1 LVLTFSTAISAR
13 SDNQVPW
20 FYHSVVFDL
29 DGVLIDSEP
38 VFEEAAKRLL
48 ERRGLVWAPE
58 VAHAMMGT
66 PAKEAFA
73 FFREHYQL
81 LESIEELAAES
92 SVDFYAAI
100 GEGRIPLM
108 AGVVDLLD
116 QLQQN
121 GTPIAIATSSS
132 RSYVDRV
139 LAAHG
144 LLGRFGFVLTCEDV
158 DLGKPHPEV
167 YEKAAK
173 RMGHSP
179 EFMIVLED
187 SVNGVS
193 AAKAAGA
200 KCIAVPHE
208 RVQRAGLATADL
220 IVSSLEDMELR
231 RFLGI
236 D

>member
-1 LVLTFSTAISAR
+1 
-13 SDNQVPW
+13 
-20 FYHSVVFDL
+20 
-29 DGVLIDSEP
+29 
-38 VFEEAAKRLL
+38 
-48 ERRGLVWAPE
+48 
-58 VAHAMMGT
+58 
-66 PAKEAFA
+66 
-73 FFREHYQL
+73 
-81 LESIEELAAES
+81 
-92 SVDFYAAI
+92 VDFYAAI

-139 LAAHG
+139 LAPHG